1 MSNKRAWY
9 GRPNR
14 PPINWDTPDRP
25 SIRKVSAIE
34 SPSEDLLHEY
44 DITLTNENWVA
55 LLKCLAVYEASDP
68 QPSVKLWRQRIRETV
83 LAQVEIKG
91 VPQKKAWVR
100 LRYADLDEIM
110 RQVRIVCAGWG
121 AAWDVWAAQLEHAL
135 SVRRGKD

>member
-14 PPINWDTPDRP
+14 PPMNWETPDKP
-25 SIRKVSAIE
+25 VIRQVSAVE
-34 SPSEDLLHEY
+34 SPSQALLREY
-44 DITLTNENWVA
+44 DITLTNENWIA
-55 LLKCLAVYEASDP
+55 LLKCLAAYETSDP
-68 QPSVKLWRQRIRETV
+68 QPSVKVWRQRIRETV
-83 LAQVEIKG
+83 LAYFDVEG
-91 VPQKKAWVR
+91 QRQKKVRVR

-121 AAWDVWAAQLEHAL
+121 AAWDLWAAQLERAL